1 MEITVDNKYQDV
13 AALIRYA
20 TIVLTCQSS
29 KNLNAYGQKVISL
42 ANQLKF
48 YAYPLNLIN
57 TNNSGAIYKVL
68 KNNFAEKN
76 QEKNVLS
83 LNQSDSRF
91 VDSIGVSEIEKNK
104 ELILESYT
112 HFYNNGNFDKLNRA
126 CYRFLKRIKGVNEYD
141 MNDTVIRYVVS
152 CISLRDF
159 SQCYNIIETL
169 QEEYSYFDYNIY
181 LFFLYL
187 VEGDYDKASKKLLK
201 IKTNISEDFYK
212 YVTEED
218 LAFYFAFCLLYNFNI
233 TDYKEVLS
241 NNDIYVYKL
250 YDKYNKFFEI
260 VDAYYKCDYLRVNN
274 EFNKKLKERINK
286 DPFLSG
292 KSECDY
298 LRVNNEFNKKLKER
312 INKDPFLS
320 GKSETI
326 EKKFKEKILKEILTF
341 SSEIS
346 YKTIADL
353 LVISKSQAV
362 DMIVSLIKA
371 KKKDAIID
379 DIDEV
384 VIMKEPNPMNDL
396 LTKSN
401 ELMEKNL
408 DDLIKFSYTNIKHKM
423 AGKIEGKNI
432 TKKPLERGYDM
443 RMLEMMGDMG
453 D

>member
-83 LNQSDSRF
+83 LNQSDSHF
-91 VDSIGVSEIEKNK
+91 VDSIGVSEIDKNK

-187 VEGDYDKASKKLLK
+187 VEGEYDRASKKLLK

-260 VDAYYKCDYLRVNN
+260 VDAYYK
-274 EFNKKLKERINK
+274 
-286 DPFLSG
+286 
-292 KSECDY
+292 CDY

-408 DDLIKFSYTNIKHKM
+408 EDLIKFSYTNIKHKI

>member
-83 LNQSDSRF
+83 LNQSDSHF
-91 VDSIGVSEIEKNK
+91 VDSIGVSEIDKNK

-292 KSECDY
+292 KSE
-298 LRVNNEFNKKLKER
+298 
-312 INKDPFLS
+312 
-320 GKSETI
+320 TI

-408 DDLIKFSYTNIKHKM
+408 DDLIKFSYSNVKHKIS
-423 AGKIEGKNI
+423 GKIEGKNI
-432 TKKPLERGYDM
+432 TRKPLERNREFDM
-443 RMLEMMGDMG
+443 RMMEMMGG
-453 D
+453 DFGE

>member
-83 LNQSDSRF
+83 LNQSDSHF
-91 VDSIGVSEIEKNK
+91 VDSIGVSEIDKNK

-187 VEGDYDKASKKLLK
+187 VEGEYDKASKKLLK
-201 IKTNISEDFYK
+201 IKTNISDDFYK

-292 KSECDY
+292 KSE
-298 LRVNNEFNKKLKER
+298 
-312 INKDPFLS
+312 
-320 GKSETI
+320 TI

-362 DMIVSLIKA
+362 DMIVGLIKA

-408 DDLIKFSYTNIKHKM
+408 DDLIKFSYTNIKHKI

>member
-83 LNQSDSRF
+83 LNQSDSHF
-91 VDSIGVSEIEKNK
+91 VDSIGVSEIDKNK

-187 VEGDYDKASKKLLK
+187 VEGEYDRASKKLLK

-233 TDYKEVLS
+233 SDYKEVLS

-250 YDKYNKFFEI
+250 YDKYGKYFEI

-274 EFNKKLKERINK
+274 EFNKKLKDRINK

-292 KSECDY
+292 KSEII
-298 LRVNNEFNKKLKER
+298 EER
-312 INKDPFLS
+312 
-320 GKSETI
+320 
-326 EKKFKEKILKEILTF
+326 FKEKILKEILTF

-353 LVISKSQAV
+353 LVISKEKAV
-362 DMIVSLIKA
+362 QMIINLIRER
-371 KKKDAIID
+371 KKDAIID

-396 LTKSN
+396 LNRSN

-408 DDLIKFSYTNIKHKM
+408 EELIKFSYSSIRHKIV
-423 AGKIEGKNI
+423 GKIEGKNI
-432 TKKPLERGYDM
+432 TKKSLDRREYDL
-443 RMLEMMGDMG
+443 RMMNLYMDE
-453 D
+453 

>member
-91 VDSIGVSEIEKNK
+91 VGSIGVSEIEKNK

-152 CISLRDF
+152 CVSLRDF

-292 KSECDY
+292 KSE
-298 LRVNNEFNKKLKER
+298 
-312 INKDPFLS
+312 
-320 GKSETI
+320 TI

-408 DDLIKFSYTNIKHKM
+408 DDLIKFSYTNIKHKI

-432 TKKPLERGYDM
+432 TKKQLERGYDM

>member
-1 MEITVDNKYQDV
+1 MEITVDAKYQDV

-83 LNQSDSRF
+83 LNQSDSHF
-91 VDSIGVSEIEKNK
+91 VDSIGVSEIDKNK

-187 VEGDYDKASKKLLK
+187 VEGEYDRASKKLLK
-201 IKTNISEDFYK
+201 IKTNISDDFYK

-260 VDAYYKCDYLRVNN
+260 VDAYYK
-274 EFNKKLKERINK
+274 
-286 DPFLSG
+286 
-292 KSECDY
+292 CDY

-408 DDLIKFSYTNIKHKM
+408 DDLIKFSYTNIKHKI

>member
-1 MEITVDNKYQDV
+1 M
-13 AALIRYA
+13 
-20 TIVLTCQSS
+20 
-29 KNLNAYGQKVISL
+29 
-42 ANQLKF
+42 
-48 YAYPLNLIN
+48 
-57 TNNSGAIYKVL
+57 
-68 KNNFAEKN
+68 
-76 QEKNVLS
+76 
-83 LNQSDSRF
+83 
-91 VDSIGVSEIEKNK
+91 
-104 ELILESYT
+104 
-112 HFYNNGNFDKLNRA
+112 
-126 CYRFLKRIKGVNEYD
+126 
-141 MNDTVIRYVVS
+141 
-152 CISLRDF
+152 
-159 SQCYNIIETL
+159 
-169 QEEYSYFDYNIY
+169 
-181 LFFLYL
+181 
-187 VEGDYDKASKKLLK
+187 
-201 IKTNISEDFYK
+201 
-212 YVTEED
+212 
-218 LAFYFAFCLLYNFNI
+218 
-233 TDYKEVLS
+233 
-241 NNDIYVYKL
+241 
-250 YDKYNKFFEI
+250 
-260 VDAYYKCDYLRVNN
+260 
-274 EFNKKLKERINK
+274 
-286 DPFLSG
+286 
-292 KSECDY
+292 
-298 LRVNNEFNKKLKER
+298 KER

-408 DDLIKFSYTNIKHKM
+408 DDLIKFSYTNIKHKI

>member
-1 MEITVDNKYQDV
+1 MEITVDTKYQDV

-83 LNQSDSRF
+83 LNQSDSHF
-91 VDSIGVSEIEKNK
+91 VDSIGVSEIDKNK

-152 CISLRDF
+152 CVSLRDF

-187 VEGDYDKASKKLLK
+187 VEGEYDRASKKLLK

-292 KSECDY
+292 KSE
-298 LRVNNEFNKKLKER
+298 
-312 INKDPFLS
+312 I
-320 GKSETI
+320 I

-408 DDLIKFSYTNIKHKM
+408 DDLIKFSYTNIKHKI

>member
-83 LNQSDSRF
+83 LNQSDSHF
-91 VDSIGVSEIEKNK
+91 VDSIGVSEIDKNK

-187 VEGDYDKASKKLLK
+187 VEGEYDKASKKLLK
-201 IKTNISEDFYK
+201 IKTNISDDFYK

-292 KSECDY
+292 KSE
-298 LRVNNEFNKKLKER
+298 
-312 INKDPFLS
+312 
-320 GKSETI
+320 TI

-362 DMIVSLIKA
+362 DMIVSLIKE

-408 DDLIKFSYTNIKHKM
+408 DDLIKFSYTNIKHKI

>member
-1 MEITVDNKYQDV
+1 MEITVDTKYQDV

-83 LNQSDSRF
+83 LNQSDSHF
-91 VDSIGVSEIEKNK
+91 VDSIGVSEIDKNK

-152 CISLRDF
+152 CVSLRDF

-187 VEGDYDKASKKLLK
+187 VEGEYDKASKKLLK

-260 VDAYYKCDYLRVNN
+260 VDAYYK
-274 EFNKKLKERINK
+274 
-286 DPFLSG
+286 
-292 KSECDY
+292 CDY

-408 DDLIKFSYTNIKHKM
+408 DDLIKFSYTNIKHKI

>member
-1 MEITVDNKYQDV
+1 MEITVDTKYQDV

-83 LNQSDSRF
+83 LNQSDSHF
-91 VDSIGVSEIEKNK
+91 VDSIGVSEIDKNK

-187 VEGDYDKASKKLLK
+187 VEGEYDRASKKLLK

-260 VDAYYKCDYLRVNN
+260 VDAYYK
-274 EFNKKLKERINK
+274 
-286 DPFLSG
+286 
-292 KSECDY
+292 CDY

-408 DDLIKFSYTNIKHKM
+408 DDLIKFSYTNIKHKI

-443 RMLEMMGDMG
+443 SQAII
-453 D
+453 

>member
-83 LNQSDSRF
+83 LNQSDSHF
-91 VDSIGVSEIEKNK
+91 VDSIGVSEIDKNK

-187 VEGDYDKASKKLLK
+187 VEGEYDKASKKLLK

-292 KSECDY
+292 KSE
-298 LRVNNEFNKKLKER
+298 
-312 INKDPFLS
+312 
-320 GKSETI
+320 TI

-353 LVISKSQAV
+353 LVISKQQAV

-408 DDLIKFSYTNIKHKM
+408 DDLIKFSYTNIKHKI

>member
-83 LNQSDSRF
+83 LNQSDSHF
-91 VDSIGVSEIEKNK
+91 VDSIGVSEIDKNK

-292 KSECDY
+292 KSE
-298 LRVNNEFNKKLKER
+298 
-312 INKDPFLS
+312 
-320 GKSETI
+320 TI

-408 DDLIKFSYTNIKHKM
+408 DDLIKFSYTNIKHKI

>member
-13 AALIRYA
+13 ATLIRYA

-83 LNQSDSRF
+83 LNQSDSHF
-91 VDSIGVSEIEKNK
+91 VDSIGVSEIDKNK

-152 CISLRDF
+152 CVSLRDF

-292 KSECDY
+292 KSE
-298 LRVNNEFNKKLKER
+298 
-312 INKDPFLS
+312 
-320 GKSETI
+320 TI

-408 DDLIKFSYTNIKHKM
+408 DDLIKFSYTNIKHKI

>member
-1 MEITVDNKYQDV
+1 M
-13 AALIRYA
+13 
-20 TIVLTCQSS
+20 
-29 KNLNAYGQKVISL
+29 
-42 ANQLKF
+42 
-48 YAYPLNLIN
+48 
-57 TNNSGAIYKVL
+57 
-68 KNNFAEKN
+68 
-76 QEKNVLS
+76 LS
-83 LNQSDSRF
+83 LNQSDSHF
-91 VDSIGVSEIEKNK
+91 VDSIGVSDIDKNK
-104 ELILESYT
+104 ELILEAYT

-141 MNDTVIRYVVS
+141 MNEAVIRYVVS
-152 CISLRDF
+152 CISLREF

-187 VEGDYDKASKKLLK
+187 VEGEYDKASKKLLK
-201 IKTNISEDFYK
+201 IKPNISEDFYE
-212 YVTEED
+212 YVKEED

-233 TDYKEVLS
+233 ADYKEVLS

-286 DPFLSG
+286 DPFLCG
-292 KSECDY
+292 KSD
-298 LRVNNEFNKKLKER
+298 
-312 INKDPFLS
+312 
-320 GKSETI
+320 TI

-353 LVISKSQAV
+353 LVIPKQQAA
-362 DMIVSLIKA
+362 DMIVSLIKD

-396 LTKSN
+396 LIKSN

-408 DDLIKFSYTNIKHKM
+408 DDLIKFSYSNVKHKIS
-423 AGKIEGKNI
+423 GKIEGKNI
-432 TKKPLERGYDM
+432 TRKPLERNREFDM
-443 RMLEMMGDMG
+443 RMMEMMGG
-453 D
+453 DFGE

>member
-83 LNQSDSRF
+83 LNQSDSHF
-91 VDSIGVSEIEKNK
+91 VDSIGVSEIDKNK

-152 CISLRDF
+152 CVSLRDF

-201 IKTNISEDFYK
+201 IKTNISDDFYK

-260 VDAYYKCDYLRVNN
+260 VDAYYK
-274 EFNKKLKERINK
+274 
-286 DPFLSG
+286 
-292 KSECDY
+292 CDY

-408 DDLIKFSYTNIKHKM
+408 DDLIKFSYTNIKHKI

>member
-57 TNNSGAIYKVL
+57 TNNSGAIYKIL

-83 LNQSDSRF
+83 LNQSDSHF
-91 VDSIGVSEIEKNK
+91 VDSIGVSEIDKNK

-187 VEGDYDKASKKLLK
+187 VEGEYDKASKKLLK

-260 VDAYYKCDYLRVNN
+260 VDAYYK
-274 EFNKKLKERINK
+274 
-286 DPFLSG
+286 
-292 KSECDY
+292 CDY

-408 DDLIKFSYTNIKHKM
+408 DDLIKFSYTNIKHKI

>member
-1 MEITVDNKYQDV
+1 MEITVDTKYQDV

-83 LNQSDSRF
+83 LNQSDSHF
-91 VDSIGVSEIEKNK
+91 VDSIGVSEIDKNK

-292 KSECDY
+292 KSE
-298 LRVNNEFNKKLKER
+298 
-312 INKDPFLS
+312 I
-320 GKSETI
+320 I

-408 DDLIKFSYTNIKHKM
+408 DDLIKFSYTNIKHKI

>member
-83 LNQSDSRF
+83 LNQSDSHF
-91 VDSIGVSEIEKNK
+91 VDSIGVSEIDKNK

-274 EFNKKLKERINK
+274 EFNKKLKERIN
-286 DPFLSG
+286 
-292 KSECDY
+292 E
-298 LRVNNEFNKKLKER
+298 
-312 INKDPFLS
+312 DPFLS

-408 DDLIKFSYTNIKHKM
+408 DDLIKFSYTNIKHKI

>member
-83 LNQSDSRF
+83 LNQSDSHF
-91 VDSIGVSEIEKNK
+91 VDSIGVSEIDKNK

-126 CYRFLKRIKGVNEYD
+126 CYLFLKRIKGVNEYD

-187 VEGDYDKASKKLLK
+187 VEGEYDRASKKLLK

-260 VDAYYKCDYLRVNN
+260 VDAYYK
-274 EFNKKLKERINK
+274 
-286 DPFLSG
+286 
-292 KSECDY
+292 CDY

-408 DDLIKFSYTNIKHKM
+408 DDLIKFSYTNIKHKI

>member
-83 LNQSDSRF
+83 LNQSDSHF
-91 VDSIGVSEIEKNK
+91 VDSIGVSEIDKNK

-292 KSECDY
+292 K
-298 LRVNNEFNKKLKER
+298 L
-312 INKDPFLS
+312 
-320 GKSETI
+320 ETI

-408 DDLIKFSYTNIKHKM
+408 DDLIKFSYTNIKHKI

>member
-83 LNQSDSRF
+83 LNQSDSHF
-91 VDSIGVSEIEKNK
+91 VDSIGVSEIDKNK

-152 CISLRDF
+152 CVSLRDF

-292 KSECDY
+292 KSE
-298 LRVNNEFNKKLKER
+298 K
-312 INKDPFLS
+312 
-320 GKSETI
+320 I

-408 DDLIKFSYTNIKHKM
+408 DDLIKFSYTNIKHKI

>member
-1 MEITVDNKYQDV
+1 
-13 AALIRYA
+13 
-20 TIVLTCQSS
+20 
-29 KNLNAYGQKVISL
+29 
-42 ANQLKF
+42 
-48 YAYPLNLIN
+48 
-57 TNNSGAIYKVL
+57 
-68 KNNFAEKN
+68 
-76 QEKNVLS
+76 
-83 LNQSDSRF
+83 
-91 VDSIGVSEIEKNK
+91 
-104 ELILESYT
+104 
-112 HFYNNGNFDKLNRA
+112 
-126 CYRFLKRIKGVNEYD
+126 

-152 CISLRDF
+152 CVSLRDF

-292 KSECDY
+292 KSE
-298 LRVNNEFNKKLKER
+298 
-312 INKDPFLS
+312 
-320 GKSETI
+320 TI

-408 DDLIKFSYTNIKHKM
+408 DDLIKFSYTNIKHKI

>member
-83 LNQSDSRF
+83 LNQSDSHF
-91 VDSIGVSEIEKNK
+91 VDSIGVSEIDKNK

-187 VEGDYDKASKKLLK
+187 VEGDYDRASKKLLK

-260 VDAYYKCDYLRVNN
+260 VDAYYK
-274 EFNKKLKERINK
+274 
-286 DPFLSG
+286 
-292 KSECDY
+292 CDY

-408 DDLIKFSYTNIKHKM
+408 DDLIKFSYTNIKHKI

>member
-83 LNQSDSRF
+83 LNQSDSHF
-91 VDSIGVSEIEKNK
+91 VDSIGVSEIDKNK

-187 VEGDYDKASKKLLK
+187 VEGEYDRASKKLLK

-260 VDAYYKCDYLRVNN
+260 VDAYYK
-274 EFNKKLKERINK
+274 
-286 DPFLSG
+286 
-292 KSECDY
+292 CDY

-408 DDLIKFSYTNIKHKM
+408 DDLIKFSYTNIKHKI

-443 RMLEMMGDMG
+443 RTCIK
-453 D
+453 

>member
-1 MEITVDNKYQDV
+1 MEITVDTKYQDV

-83 LNQSDSRF
+83 LNQSDSHF
-91 VDSIGVSEIEKNK
+91 VDSIGVSEIDKNK

-187 VEGDYDKASKKLLK
+187 VEGEYDRASKKLLK

-292 KSECDY
+292 KSE
-298 LRVNNEFNKKLKER
+298 
-312 INKDPFLS
+312 
-320 GKSETI
+320 TI

-353 LVISKSQAV
+353 LVISKPQAV

-408 DDLIKFSYTNIKHKM
+408 DDLIKFSYTNIKHKI

>member
-57 TNNSGAIYKVL
+57 ANNSGAIYKVL

-83 LNQSDSRF
+83 LNQSDSHF
-91 VDSIGVSEIEKNK
+91 VDSIGVSEIDKNK

-152 CISLRDF
+152 CVSLRDF

-250 YDKYNKFFEI
+250 YDKYKKFFEI
-260 VDAYYKCDYLRVNN
+260 VDAYYK
-274 EFNKKLKERINK
+274 
-286 DPFLSG
+286 
-292 KSECDY
+292 CDY

-408 DDLIKFSYTNIKHKM
+408 DDLIKFSYTNIKHKI

>member
-83 LNQSDSRF
+83 LNQSDSHF
-91 VDSIGVSEIEKNK
+91 VDSIGVSEIDKNK

-187 VEGDYDKASKKLLK
+187 VEGEYDRASKKLLK

-292 KSECDY
+292 KSE
-298 LRVNNEFNKKLKER
+298 
-312 INKDPFLS
+312 
-320 GKSETI
+320 TI

-362 DMIVSLIKA
+362 DMIVGLIKA

-408 DDLIKFSYTNIKHKM
+408 DDLIKFSYTNIKHKI

>member
-1 MEITVDNKYQDV
+1 MEITVDTKYQDV

-83 LNQSDSRF
+83 LNQSDSHF
-91 VDSIGVSEIEKNK
+91 VDSIGVSEIDKNK

-187 VEGDYDKASKKLLK
+187 VEGEYDRASKKLLK

-260 VDAYYKCDYLRVNN
+260 VDAYYK
-274 EFNKKLKERINK
+274 
-286 DPFLSG
+286 
-292 KSECDY
+292 CDY

-408 DDLIKFSYTNIKHKM
+408 DDLIKFSYTNIKHKI

>member
-1 MEITVDNKYQDV
+1 MEITVDAKYQDV

-83 LNQSDSRF
+83 LNQSDSHF
-91 VDSIGVSEIEKNK
+91 VDSIGVSEIDKNK

-187 VEGDYDKASKKLLK
+187 VEGEYDRASKKLLK
-201 IKTNISEDFYK
+201 IKTNISDDFYK

-292 KSECDY
+292 KSE
-298 LRVNNEFNKKLKER
+298 
-312 INKDPFLS
+312 
-320 GKSETI
+320 TI

-353 LVISKSQAV
+353 LVISKPQAV

-408 DDLIKFSYTNIKHKM
+408 DDLIKFSYTNIKHKI

>member
-1 MEITVDNKYQDV
+1 MEITVDTKYQDV

-83 LNQSDSRF
+83 LNQSDSHF
-91 VDSIGVSEIEKNK
+91 VDSIGVSEIDKNK

-187 VEGDYDKASKKLLK
+187 VEGEYDKASKKLLK

-292 KSECDY
+292 KSE
-298 LRVNNEFNKKLKER
+298 
-312 INKDPFLS
+312 
-320 GKSETI
+320 TI

-353 LVISKSQAV
+353 LVISKQQAV

-408 DDLIKFSYTNIKHKM
+408 DDLIKFSYTNIKHKI

>member
-1 MEITVDNKYQDV
+1 MEITVDTKYQDV

-83 LNQSDSRF
+83 LNQSDSHF
-91 VDSIGVSEIEKNK
+91 VDSIGVSEIDKNK

-187 VEGDYDKASKKLLK
+187 VEGEYDKASKKLLK
-201 IKTNISEDFYK
+201 IKTNISDDFYK

-260 VDAYYKCDYLRVNN
+260 VDAYYK
-274 EFNKKLKERINK
+274 
-286 DPFLSG
+286 
-292 KSECDY
+292 CDY

-408 DDLIKFSYTNIKHKM
+408 DDLIKFSYTNIKHKI

>member
-1 MEITVDNKYQDV
+1 M
-13 AALIRYA
+13 
-20 TIVLTCQSS
+20 
-29 KNLNAYGQKVISL
+29 
-42 ANQLKF
+42 
-48 YAYPLNLIN
+48 
-57 TNNSGAIYKVL
+57 
-68 KNNFAEKN
+68 
-76 QEKNVLS
+76 
-83 LNQSDSRF
+83 
-91 VDSIGVSEIEKNK
+91 DSIGVSEIDKNK

-218 LAFYFAFCLLYNFNI
+218 LAFYFAFFLLYNFNI

-260 VDAYYKCDYLRVNN
+260 VDAYYK
-274 EFNKKLKERINK
+274 
-286 DPFLSG
+286 
-292 KSECDY
+292 CDY

-408 DDLIKFSYTNIKHKM
+408 DDLIKFSYTNIKHKI

>member
-83 LNQSDSRF
+83 LNQSDSHF
-91 VDSIGVSEIEKNK
+91 VDSIGVSEIDKNK

-152 CISLRDF
+152 CVSLRDF

-187 VEGDYDKASKKLLK
+187 VEGEYDKASKKLLK

-260 VDAYYKCDYLRVNN
+260 VDAYYK
-274 EFNKKLKERINK
+274 
-286 DPFLSG
+286 
-292 KSECDY
+292 CDY

-408 DDLIKFSYTNIKHKM
+408 DDLIKFSYTNIKHKI

>member
-1 MEITVDNKYQDV
+1 MEITVDTKYQDV

-91 VDSIGVSEIEKNK
+91 VGGVGVSEIEKNK

-152 CISLRDF
+152 CVSLRDF

-187 VEGDYDKASKKLLK
+187 VEGEYDKASKKLLK

-292 KSECDY
+292 KSE
-298 LRVNNEFNKKLKER
+298 
-312 INKDPFLS
+312 
-320 GKSETI
+320 TI

-353 LVISKSQAV
+353 LVISKQQAV

-408 DDLIKFSYTNIKHKM
+408 DDLIKFSYTNIKHKI

>member
-1 MEITVDNKYQDV
+1 
-13 AALIRYA
+13 
-20 TIVLTCQSS
+20 
-29 KNLNAYGQKVISL
+29 
-42 ANQLKF
+42 
-48 YAYPLNLIN
+48 
-57 TNNSGAIYKVL
+57 
-68 KNNFAEKN
+68 
-76 QEKNVLS
+76 
-83 LNQSDSRF
+83 
-91 VDSIGVSEIEKNK
+91 
-104 ELILESYT
+104 
-112 HFYNNGNFDKLNRA
+112 
-126 CYRFLKRIKGVNEYD
+126 

-152 CISLRDF
+152 CVSLRDF

-292 KSECDY
+292 KSE
-298 LRVNNEFNKKLKER
+298 
-312 INKDPFLS
+312 
-320 GKSETI
+320 TI

-353 LVISKSQAV
+353 LVISKPQAV

-408 DDLIKFSYTNIKHKM
+408 DDLIKFSYTNIKHKI

>member
-83 LNQSDSRF
+83 LNQSDSHF
-91 VDSIGVSEIEKNK
+91 VDSIGVSEIDKNK

-187 VEGDYDKASKKLLK
+187 VEGEYDRASKKLLK

-260 VDAYYKCDYLRVNN
+260 VDAYYK
-274 EFNKKLKERINK
+274 
-286 DPFLSG
+286 
-292 KSECDY
+292 CDY

-408 DDLIKFSYTNIKHKM
+408 DDLIKFSYSNIKHKI

-432 TKKPLERGYDM
+432 TRKPLERNREFDM
-443 RMLEMMGDMG
+443 RMMEMMGG
-453 D
+453 DFGE